1 MRDDARVDAAL
12 RDASAEIR
20 AVLMSR
26 YDEADF
32 ERLTEPSAE
41 VLRAFAIDIALYRVA
56 LSFARSSERL
66 QTNYDAII
74 KRLQAIADGKGKL
87 SFTGDASGG
96 APLEPGLDGA
106 SNSHVKVESA
116 ERLFTR
122 ERMRGW

>member
-1 MRDDARVDAAL
+1 
-12 RDASAEIR
+12 
-20 AVLMSR
+20 MSR
-26 YDEADF
+26 YNEGDF
-32 ERLTEPSAE
+32 ERLTDPSRE

-74 KRLQAIADGKGKL
+74 KRLQGIADGKGKL
-87 SFTGDASGG
+87 SFVGDDAGT
-96 APLEPGLDGA
+96 PIKEPGLDGA
-106 SNSHVKVESA
+106 SDGRVNVVSA